1 MKKIMRAT
9 VCAIMLAVV
18 LLPCFSAYAED
29 DVPVYDYYIKNYDVN
44 IDVGEDNTLHITES
58 IDAKFNIEKHGIYR
72 YIPTNFYINRADGSS
87 EYAIIKLRNI
97 DCSDPY
103 EKYTEGNNTVLQIGD
118 EDNTYTGDKS
128 YKISY
133 DYSIGPDTV
142 KNADELYY
150 NIIGDGW
157 DTVIQNVTFS
167 IKMPKNFDESKIGFS
182 SGTYGT
188 EGTDIVKFSVKDNV
202 ISGKTTA
209 PLNENEALTIRIELE
224 DNYFTFD
231 WTGQYIMYGLMVAV
245 PLLLLILTIIV
256 WYKHGRDKKPV
267 ETIEFYPPENMS
279 CVDVSYWENGKVT
292 NEDVVPL
299 LIELA
304 NEGYVEID
312 EKDKKNTVIKKIKS
326 YNGKDGAKS
335 IFMSGLFSGRGNE
348 VTLKELKRD
357 FYPYIERIVN
367 KYRSPSGSKHDEVFT
382 SKSILLRLLCWF
394 GAALSVAFVLFLQN
408 RAYHIE
414 NGEVFVIA
422 GIIISVIA
430 AIMACFV
437 RKRSDK
443 GVEIL
448 GKIKGFKTFLET
460 AEKDRLEALVEENP
474 SYFYDIL
481 PYAYV
486 LGVSDKWTKKF
497 ESIAMEPPRWYYGY
511 NPYSS
516 MWAYSFMH
524 GSFRDMNRIMI
535 TPPEHNNST
544 GGFSGGSFGGGGGF
558 SGGGF
563 GGGGGGSW

>member
-1 MKKIMRAT
+1 MKKIMRAI

-18 LLPCFSAYAED
+18 LLPCFSTYAED

-87 EYAIIKLRNI
+87 EYARIKLRNI

-167 IKMPKNFDESKIGFS
+167 IKMPKKFDESKIGFS
-182 SGTYGT
+182 SGIYGT

-245 PLLLLILTIIV
+245 PLLLLILTIII

-312 EKDKKNTVIKKIKS
+312 EKDKKNTVIKKIKP

-367 KYRSPSGSKHDEVFT
+367 KYRLPSGSKHDEVFT

-516 MWAYSFMH
+516 MWAYSFMN